1 MHDVCMYFV
10 VLYFNDDFC
19 LFAVLCT
26 VCPVLTIPRLRYH
39 SYYKYL
45 EVHFGLVLAEGRH
58 TGEQGLALDP
68 GLGQHQKQCT
78 DQSQVT
84 EQEL

>member
-1 MHDVCMYFV
+1 MYVCTLLSSILMMISVFS
-10 VLYFNDDFC
+10 
-19 LFAVLCT
+19 LFYVQFL
-26 VCPVLTIPRLRYH
+26 PVLTIPRLRYH